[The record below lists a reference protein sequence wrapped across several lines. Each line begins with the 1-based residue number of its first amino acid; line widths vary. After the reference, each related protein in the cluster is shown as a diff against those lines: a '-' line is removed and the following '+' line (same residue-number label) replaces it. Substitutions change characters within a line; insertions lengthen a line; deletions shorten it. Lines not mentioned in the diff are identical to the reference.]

1 MSVTQLQT
9 HRRHHV
15 HLKVFRWHPLR
26 RRRTRRCHWSVLR
39 PLPFRQLTRGL
50 GKSAERPRSSDAGG
64 VSLRQL
70 DAPIDDATVDADF
83 FFPIYNPPVAAI
95 VKDITG
101 VTIGGRSLT
110 GTDDADAIV
119 AAAVA
124 EIMNLCQFS
133 RPLSFHANTS

>member
-15 HLKVFRWHPLR
+15 HLKVFRWRPLR
-26 RRRTRRCHWSVLR
+26 RRRTRRCHWSVPR

-50 GKSAERPRSSDAGG
+50 GKSARSSDAGG

-70 DAPIDDATVDADF
+70 DAPIDDATVDADL
-83 FFPIYNPPVAAI
+83 FFPIYIPPVPI
-95 VKDITG
+95 VKDRHITG
-101 VTIGGRSLT
+101 VAIGGRSLT
-110 GTDDADAIV
+110 GTDDVDAMV

-133 RPLSFHANTS
+133 RPLSFHANTG